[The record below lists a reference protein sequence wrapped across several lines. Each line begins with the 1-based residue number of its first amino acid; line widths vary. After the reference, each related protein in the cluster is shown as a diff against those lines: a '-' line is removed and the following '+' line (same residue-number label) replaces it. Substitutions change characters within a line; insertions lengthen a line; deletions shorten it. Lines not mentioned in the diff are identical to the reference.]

1 MYERLKLVLN
11 IINLKKDII
20 WKKIK
25 GKKLCVKT
33 SYSWEKRLCLSMT
46 SNDDQK
52 FRATDF

>member
-11 IINLKKDII
+11 IFNLKKDII
-20 WKKIK
+20 WKKIRE
-25 GKKLCVKT
+25 KKLVVKT
-33 SYSWEKRLCLSMT
+33 CYSWEKRLCLSMT